1 MEAEKSAIDEKVV
14 EQAAARMR
22 IDYEVLLTSE
32 QLHLLRGV
40 RERKRVENDEAHR
53 ALLHN
58 LSALEYRNGEGV
70 WYDVHPIVRP
80 LLEERA

>member
-1 MEAEKSAIDEKVV
+1 MEAKKSTIDEEAV

-80 LLEERA
+80 LLEE